1 MARDFLTRLCFT
13 LLLTLQLLL
22 AAEAFDPFGR
32 KKRERQRAEAEAL
45 RLSKLVV
52 IFGLEINKT
61 LFYIVT
67 LLVAAGIGGFLLNS
81 QKLVLKKQRGNRP
94 DTDGTLDVVVVGCG
108 LPKKVGQRFYHFC
121 SSWIVHLP
129 CELNSKN
136 CSLLLLKTVKGMG
149 WYHLTQLLEM
159 SRVNVTA
166 VVEPFF
172 MNEKLCPEP
181 PAVFLELTHSLEA
194 MGIETKKSVDDLSVF
209 TKPTMCLIAGRTAEN
224 PELFRQ
230 CVERGAQVIYLEKP
244 GAPTVKELE
253 DMRTLAEEK
262 NVKVYLGYNK
272 NVTPYVLNT
281 IKVARETPNSHVF
294 FCHNNSYSTSD
305 LPEVFARNSEGMLKN
320 MAIHELALLV
330 MFFQV
335 TVDNIEKFKVNTD
348 KLFSE
353 QVTIWKPGTSLPN
366 PVYIVDFSRVAFKI
380 TTKAGT
386 NVSLMADRCGGNV
399 SFAVVKDVLGKEV
412 KRFDYPDPETAAL
425 IDEKVAKDPQMM
437 PYFLVQSDDYK
448 ELKDRVVNATLDSRS
463 EGPEG
468 VATITVGIEALKL
481 AEYAT
486 DQLNKALKS
495 K

>member
-1 MARDFLTRLCFT
+1 MVIKTFMNICTLQMARDFLTRLCFT

-52 IFGLEINKT
+52 LFGLEINKT

-81 QKLVLKKQRGNRP
+81 QKLVVKKQRGNRP

-108 LPKKVGQRFYHFC
+108 LPK
-121 SSWIVHLP
+121 
-129 CELNSKN
+129 
-136 CSLLLLKTVKGMG
+136 KGMG

-353 QVTIWKPGTSLPN
+353 QVSIWKPGTSLPN
-366 PVYIVDFSRVAFKI
+366 PEYIVDFSRVAFKI

>member
-1 MARDFLTRLCFT
+1 VVIKTFMNICTLQMARDFLTRLCFT

-108 LPKKVGQRFYHFC
+108 LPK
-121 SSWIVHLP
+121 
-129 CELNSKN
+129 
-136 CSLLLLKTVKGMG
+136 KGMG

-348 KLFSE
+348 KLFFRTGHYME
-353 QVTIWKPGTSLPN
+353 A
-366 PVYIVDFSRVAFKI
+366 R
-380 TTKAGT
+380 
-386 NVSLMADRCGGNV
+386 NVL
-399 SFAVVKDVLGKEV
+399 
-412 KRFDYPDPETAAL
+412 T
-425 IDEKVAKDPQMM
+425 
-437 PYFLVQSDDYK
+437 QSC
-448 ELKDRVVNATLDSRS
+448 VHC
-463 EGPEG
+463 
-468 VATITVGIEALKL
+468 
-481 AEYAT
+481 
-486 DQLNKALKS
+486 
-495 K
+495 

>member
-1 MARDFLTRLCFT
+1 VVIKTFMNICTLQMARDFLTRLCFT

-108 LPKKVGQRFYHFC
+108 LPK
-121 SSWIVHLP
+121 
-129 CELNSKN
+129 
-136 CSLLLLKTVKGMG
+136 KGMG

-386 NVSLMADRCGGNV
+386 NVSLMADRCGGND

>member
-52 IFGLEINKT
+52 LFGLEINKT

-81 QKLVLKKQRGNRP
+81 QKLVVKKQRGNRP

-108 LPKKVGQRFYHFC
+108 LPK
-121 SSWIVHLP
+121 
-129 CELNSKN
+129 
-136 CSLLLLKTVKGMG
+136 KGMG

-353 QVTIWKPGTSLPN
+353 QVSIWKPGTSLPN
-366 PVYIVDFSRVAFKI
+366 PEYIVDFSRVAFKI

>member
-81 QKLVLKKQRGNRP
+81 QKLVVKKQRGNRP

-108 LPKKVGQRFYHFC
+108 LPK
-121 SSWIVHLP
+121 
-129 CELNSKN
+129 
-136 CSLLLLKTVKGMG
+136 KGMG

>member
-1 MARDFLTRLCFT
+1 VVIKTFMNICTLQMARDFLTRLCFT

-81 QKLVLKKQRGNRP
+81 QKLVVKKQRGNRP

-108 LPKKVGQRFYHFC
+108 LPK
-121 SSWIVHLP
+121 
-129 CELNSKN
+129 
-136 CSLLLLKTVKGMG
+136 KGMG

-366 PVYIVDFSRVAFKI
+366 PEYIVDFSRVAFKI